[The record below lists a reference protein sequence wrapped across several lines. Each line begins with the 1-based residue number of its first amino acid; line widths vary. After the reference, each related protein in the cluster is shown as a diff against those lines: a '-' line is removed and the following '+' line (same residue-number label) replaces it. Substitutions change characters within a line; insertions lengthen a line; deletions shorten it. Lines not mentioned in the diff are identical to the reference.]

1 MSFIPLLNHT
11 IDEDAVFLPRN
22 LLERAAAMYGKE
34 RGSIPQS
41 CILDFDG
48 ELVPVAKERFGATP
62 CAAWACFHTTL
73 LRIEQNGKEIGL
85 IGGTVGAPFAVLVA
99 EQLIAS
105 GCRHIVGY
113 SSAGAIAPDLSLP
126 CLVVP
131 DRALRDEG
139 TSYHY
144 VAPAAWACARGR
156 LPDLLLHHAAST
168 GLPVHRGP
176 TWTTDAPYRE
186 TPSEIE
192 RHRAAG
198 VLSVEMEAAAL
209 MALAETAGV
218 EFASLL
224 HVTNTL
230 ATGEQDFHKG
240 PEDIHERILL
250 CCFDTFADALG

>member
-1 MSFIPLLNHT
+1 MFIPLR
-11 IDEDAVFLPRN
+11 AVQI
-22 LLERAAAMYGKE
+22 AAVWRKVW
-34 RGSIPQS
+34 
-41 CILDFDG
+41 G
-48 ELVPVAKERFGATP
+48 EHRTP
-62 CAAWACFHTTL
+62 FS
-73 LRIEQNGKEIGL
+73 
-85 IGGTVGAPFAVLVA
+85 P
-99 EQLIAS
+99 AS
-105 GCRHIVGY
+105 R
-113 SSAGAIAPDLSLP
+113 PSLWMSFSRP